1 MELQS
6 FPLSPCLAASLRIS
20 SGQKYLI
27 DSYRLKAQGW
37 IIYNPSGQ
45 LQKRDIQFHFSPVIQ
60 FETSEKTLIN
70 FKLKGFNGLYLF
82 LINVQEFLMVLGWWF
97 SFSSI
102 ESATKI
108 QKTFLD
114 KSDGHSN
121 RQIQNSSNQRLPVSD
136 FLPTNIHP
144 CSSLYLYWLRLTLDV
159 IRRKGVWSHTGQES
173 RREWTSHT
181 LKFIT
186 AFAQ

>member
-1 MELQS
+1 
-6 FPLSPCLAASLRIS
+6 
-20 SGQKYLI
+20 
-27 DSYRLKAQGW
+27 
-37 IIYNPSGQ
+37 
-45 LQKRDIQFHFSPVIQ
+45 
-60 FETSEKTLIN
+60 
-70 FKLKGFNGLYLF
+70 
-82 LINVQEFLMVLGWWF
+82 MVLGWWF

-159 IRRKGVWSHTGQES
+159 IRRKGVWSHIGQES
-173 RREWTSHT
+173 RRECTSHT
-181 LKFIT
+181 LISNAWIYYCFTPIGGCYTSFFLHGTFFTPKIRRPGFKLNIVCLP
-186 AFAQ
+186 FVERLDLE